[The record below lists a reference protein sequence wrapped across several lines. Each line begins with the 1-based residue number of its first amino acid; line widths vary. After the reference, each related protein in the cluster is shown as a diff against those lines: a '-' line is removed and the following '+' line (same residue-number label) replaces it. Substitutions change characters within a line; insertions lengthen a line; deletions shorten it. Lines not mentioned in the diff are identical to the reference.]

1 MTRIFATAACITALA
16 MPMTASAQ
24 DVSAETQAR
33 LKAAES
39 ADTSNEQQIY
49 INGRLVDAGGANVTI
64 GEQGEMYIRM
74 NPDWDTTP
82 AMEDETGMA
91 MSPSEIE
98 DVCRSGD
105 TLAKVG
111 LPCG

>member
-1 MTRIFATAACITALA
+1 MTRFFATAACITALA
-16 MPMTASAQ
+16 MPFAASAQ
-24 DVSAETQAR
+24 DVSPETQAR
-33 LKAAES
+33 LKAAQS
-39 ADTSNEQQIY
+39 ADTSNEQVIY
-49 INGRLVDAGGANVTI
+49 INGRRVDAGGANVTV

-74 NPDWDTTP
+74 DPNWDTTP
-82 AMEDETGMA
+82 AMEDETGMS

-98 DVCRSGD
+98 DICRTGD